1 MMIDIRGWIWFGI
14 RLFIYSTILF
24 LIFIGLICAFA
35 IWYYWF
41 VVRQRSQNKKDI
53 HRKLQNR
60 SFVFHTLL
68 FQISNSGA
76 IVLNVQLSPLEKQL
90 IELAQLN
97 GRRYEISS
105 FEIQDDQV
113 DIIFAESNIRL
124 TIKYENFE
132 QQRLEIF

>member
-1 MMIDIRGWIWFGI
+1 MIDIRGWIWFGI

-113 DIIFAESNIRL
+113 DIIFTKSNIRL

>member
-1 MMIDIRGWIWFGI
+1 MIDIRGWIWFGI